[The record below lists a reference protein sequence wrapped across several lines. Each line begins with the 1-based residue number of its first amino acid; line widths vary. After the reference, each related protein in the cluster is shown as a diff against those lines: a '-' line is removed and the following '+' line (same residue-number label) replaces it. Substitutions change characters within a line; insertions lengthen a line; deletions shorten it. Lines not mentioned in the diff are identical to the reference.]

1 MKKKLTGTQIRLVLC
16 LVIVAI
22 FVLAYQYI
30 YTRYESLADELN
42 TKTKAAKLEIAQRE
56 SDLAEEDSLKTKT
69 EDLKSQYEII
79 IASLPVNI
87 TKEDNLIFIE
97 KLEKDLGINIPS
109 VDVQDTSEFYT
120 TILPIRDENGVEII
134 ASGQS
139 ANTTADASSVSS
151 TGTAGTTATSA
162 TATGTTA
169 TGATA
174 TGTTATGATATGAT
188 ATGTTATG
196 TTATGATA
204 TGTTTTDAAASGNTD
219 AAPTT
224 AASGD
229 SENTTGQQYMT
240 GLVSSINI
248 NFQTT
253 YEDFKKLVD
262 YINNYPEKTS
272 ISNASL
278 SYDSSTGELIGS
290 MTINRYALTGTG
302 KVYEEPYIGDISIGT
317 DNIFGNGAKAGTS
330 SGGTTNDTSND
341 GN

>member
-174 TGTTATGATATGAT
+174 TGTTATG
-188 ATGTTATG
+188 